1 MQKRI
6 AALVGVIVFLAALFF
21 ISYKMTVKIKNNKE
35 SEEISHTEADV
46 EARSDGSGEEN
57 TANEADASEAG
68 SAGSAQNYTTDTPTE
83 EFIPADDGVLPE
95 PTVINMPTD
104 ESWSVVLLNKFYKMN
119 DTYEPLVEIVIE
131 ESGIY
136 LDRRVAEKFREM
148 YTAAMADNVTLTP
161 AAGYV
166 SPERQER
173 KFEKQVELYVADGM
187 SEDDAKAKTAFT
199 VLPAGCSESNYGLA
213 VDIGWFADDFAQS
226 PAYAWLKSHAAD
238 YGFVERYTAEK
249 TAYTHFTVQP
259 WHWRYVGVD
268 AARYMNEQDI
278 CLEQYVGKVN

>member
-6 AALVGVIVFLAALFF
+6 AALIGVIVFLAALFF
-21 ISYKMTVKIKNNKE
+21 ISYKMTVKIKNDKT
-35 SEEISHTEADV
+35 SEESSRTEADV
-46 EARSDGSGEEN
+46 VEN
-57 TANEADASEAG
+57 TAGDDGENSATEADATEAV
-68 SAGSAQNYTTDTPTE
+68 SSGSAQTDTPEASTE

-104 ESWSVVLLNKFYKMN
+104 ESWSSVLLNKFYKMN

-148 YTAAMADNVTLTP
+148 YSAAMADNVTLTP

-173 KFEKQVELYVADGM
+173 KFEKQVELYVAGGM
-187 SEDDAKAKTAFT
+187 SEDEAKAKAAFT

-226 PAYAWLKSHAAD
+226 PAYAWLKSHAAE

-249 TAYTHFTVQP
+249 TAYTHFNAQP

-268 AARYMNEQDI
+268 AAKYMNEQDI